1 MAASAQQVKEL
12 REKTGA
18 PMMDCKR
25 ALDEA
30 GGEID
35 KALVLLRERGIA
47 RAGKKQERSAME
59 GVIGSYIHSN
69 SKLGVLVEV
78 ACETDFVART
88 DEFATLVKELAMQI
102 AAARPRVV
110 RREELPEEL
119 VAREKSILA
128 SQAQA
133 EGKPQHIVDKIVSGR
148 LERFFSEACLL
159 DQAYMRDQDKNVQEL
174 IDETIAKLGEKIE
187 VRRFAFMQV
196 GGGQEE

>member
-1 MAASAQQVKEL
+1 MAVSAQQVKEL
-12 REKTGA
+12 RAKTGA

-30 GGEID
+30 GGEME

-88 DEFATLVKELAMQI
+88 DGFTTLVKELAMQI
-102 AAARPRVV
+102 AAAKPRVV

-119 VAREKSILA
+119 VAREKAILA
-128 SQAQA
+128 AQAQA
-133 EGKPQHIVDKIVSGR
+133 EGKPQQIVDKIVSGR
-148 LERFFSEACLL
+148 LERFFSEVCLL
-159 DQAYMRDQDKNVQEL
+159 DQTYMRDSDKKVHEL

-196 GGGQEE
+196 GGGQDE

>member
-1 MAASAQQVKEL
+1 MAVSAQQVKEL
-12 REKTGA
+12 RAKTGA

-25 ALDEA
+25 ALEEA
-30 GGEID
+30 GGEMD
-35 KALVLLRERGIA
+35 KASVLLRERGIA
-47 RAGKKQERSAME
+47 RAGKKQERSATE

-88 DEFATLVKELAMQI
+88 DEFTTLVKELAMQI

-119 VAREKSILA
+119 VAREKSIFA